1 MKTGQLIQG
10 VVTKIDSE
18 RKIVHL
24 SSDPDSVA
32 KFLVCLEHY
41 FANYRVTFP

>member
-10 VVTKIDSE
+10 VVTKIDRD
-18 RKIVHL
+18 RKVVHL

-32 KFLVCLEHY
+32 KCLVCLKHS
-41 FANYRVTFP
+41 FANY